1 MGIDGKVQEEL
12 LEIERQGAPVTV
24 GFNRTERLMMRQLVT
39 DRVADRFRM
48 AQKAAEGMDIVLL
61 KSCVDELVRLDEL
74 AVKLTV
80 MEATEE
86 GCSTSALSRAHGS

>member
-1 MGIDGKVQEEL
+1 MGLSQKETEEL
-12 LEIERQGAPVTV
+12 LEMEKGDPLE

-48 AQKAAEGMDIVLL
+48 AQKAAEKMDIVLL
-61 KSCVDELVRLDEL
+61 KGCVDELVRLDEL

-80 MEATEE
+80 KEAAE
-86 GCSTSALSRAHGS
+86 

>member
-12 LEIERQGAPVTV
+12 LEIERQGAPVTD

-48 AQKAAEGMDIVLL
+48 AQKAAEKMDIVLL
-61 KSCVDELVRLDEL
+61 KGCVDELVRLDEL

-80 MEATEE
+80 MEA
-86 GCSTSALSRAHGS
+86 AV

>member
-1 MGIDGKVQEEL
+1 MGLSQKETEEL
-12 LEIERQGAPVTV
+12 LEMEKGDPLE

-48 AQKAAEGMDIVLL
+48 AQKAAEKMDIVLL
-61 KSCVDELVRLDEL
+61 KGCVDELVRLDEL

-80 MEATEE
+80 KEA
-86 GCSTSALSRAHGS
+86 GA

>member
-1 MGIDGKVQEEL
+1 MGLTQKETEEL
-12 LEIERQGAPVTV
+12 LEIERQGASVTD

-61 KSCVDELVRLDEL
+61 KGCVDELVRLDEL

-80 MEATEE
+80 KEA
-86 GCSTSALSRAHGS
+86 SA

>member
-1 MGIDGKVQEEL
+1 MGLTQKETEEL
-12 LEIERQGAPVTV
+12 LEMERGDPLE

-48 AQKAAEGMDIVLL
+48 AQKAAEKMDIVLL
-61 KSCVDELVRLDEL
+61 KGCVDELVRLDEL

-80 MEATEE
+80 KEAV
-86 GCSTSALSRAHGS
+86 G